1 MDEVDHEAISKRQSL
16 KIRSNSVIDELED
29 TSTSCT
35 IAEMNILLR
44 TSPFYK
50 FVLTGGPCGGKTT
63 ALARLSYYLRERGF
77 EVFTVPEAFTILASN
92 GFSMDYFSIQGMP
105 TCVQHTVMDM
115 QMSLEDSFER
125 VLRARG
131 RPAVLLC
138 DRGLMDGSA
147 YMSSDDW
154 DDFLNQR
161 GINSADIREGRY
173 NAVFHLVTAAE
184 GAERF
189 YTLENNAARHETPD
203 EARKVDHLS
212 RAAWVG
218 HPKHFVI
225 DNTTDFEGKMNKLVS
240 IASRLVGL
248 PTTSKSLTLKYLL
261 KEQPNFE
268 LFPEDVKYSL
278 FEVEKVYLYDVAQ
291 ENGTN
296 QNYKEEYSFI
306 RKRTQISART
316 LKKLGTSYGLTTV
329 HITYDGKQVEMKRII
344 TAREYNSAYKTR
356 DETRHIVRQ
365 TRIAFIWK
373 MQNFNIHVF
382 KEPVK
387 DLCICH
393 VQSANDS
400 GGTEDETASVEFP
413 PFLNVER
420 HLENNENDS
429 KEYGTFNISLIK

>member
-1 MDEVDHEAISKRQSL
+1 
-16 KIRSNSVIDELED
+16 
-29 TSTSCT
+29 
-35 IAEMNILLR
+35 
-44 TSPFYK
+44 
-50 FVLTGGPCGGKTT
+50 
-63 ALARLSYYLRERGF
+63 
-77 EVFTVPEAFTILASN
+77 
-92 GFSMDYFSIQGMP
+92 MDYFSVQGMP
-105 TCVQHTVMDM
+105 NCVQHSVMDM

-154 DDFLNQR
+154 DKFLNQR
-161 GINSADIREGRY
+161 NINSADIREGRY

-189 YTLENNAARHETPD
+189 YSLDNNAARTETAE
-203 EARKVDHLS
+203 EARNLDHLS
-212 RAAWVG
+212 SAAWLG

-248 PTTSKSLTLKYLL
+248 PSTSKSVTIKYLL
-261 KEQPNFE
+261 RDQPNLK
-268 LFPEDVKYSL
+268 LFPEEVKYSV
-278 FEVEKVYLYDVAQ
+278 FEVEKVSSSLSFKFIRLSFSCLQIRFKNSVFSLFQCYLYDVAQ

-296 QNYKEEYSFI
+296 LNYKEEYSFI

-316 LKKLGTSYGLTTV
+316 MKTLGTSYGLTTV
-329 HITYDGKQVEMKRII
+329 HITHDGKQVEMKRII
-344 TAREYNSAYKTR
+344 TAREYNAAYKTR
-356 DETRHIVRQ
+356 DESRHIVRQ
-365 TRIAFIWK
+365 TRIGFIWK
-373 MQNFNIHVF
+373 MQSFNIHIF

-387 DLCICH
+387 DLYICH
-393 VQSANDS
+393 AQSANGD
-400 GGTEDETASVEFP
+400 GNTDGEKVVVELP

-420 HLENNENDS
+420 RLENNEDDV
-429 KEYGTFNISLIK
+429 KQFGTFNISLIK